1 MLLADSFILLF
12 VGIFIYWVFNRT
24 NLLVVHRFD
33 VIYTLLMYVLL
44 SFIGSRC
51 FRTYAGILRYSSFI
65 DLVNCMNLS
74 FISVRIRTATTT
86 RMAIHGSFSQTTGA
100 RQ

>member
-1 MLLADSFILLF
+1 MIHRLLHWYFSKRALPYWCVLLADSFILLF

-33 VIYTLLMYVLL
+33 VIYTLLMYVVL

-51 FRTYAGILRYSSFI
+51 FRTYAGILRYS
-65 DLVNCMNLS
+65 
-74 FISVRIRTATTT
+74 
-86 RMAIHGSFSQTTGA
+86 
-100 RQ
+100 